1 LEVFRGQFQLLTDDG
16 RMFATESSEPDSVG
30 NQYSGLTHFG
40 ALLERTKRTIRAN
53 RANDPSERSERT
65 IRAND
70 QVDLFS
76 GCPSFQAAQERAS
89 SEANQ
94 ILCVISVCGDR
105 AHAIAV

>member
-53 RANDPSERSERT
+53 QANDPSERSERT
-65 IRAND
+65 TKSIY
-70 QVDLFS
+70 
-76 GCPSFQAAQERAS
+76 FQAAQVFRLPKSER
-89 SEANQ
+89 
-94 ILCVISVCGDR
+94 R
-105 AHAIAV
+105 ARPIKFFA